1 MSSGCEASGERS
13 DDADDGDGGGG
24 LDEVF
29 EILGRAPVAIEPRE
43 GSLGHPASRQDL
55 EAFGMGVTL
64 GDPEA

>member
-1 MSSGCEASGERS
+1 MSSGCEASGERL

-29 EILGRAPVAIEPRE
+29 EILSRAPVVIDPRE
-43 GSLGHPASRQDL
+43 GSLDHSASRQDL
-55 EAFGMGVTL
+55 SFGMGVAF